1 MDNRMLSTIALIA
14 GFLAVVGGVW
24 GLVEGTDGNDPDAIA
39 EALMWVALDLVLLG
53 VAAVCLA
60 LASRSDR

>member
-1 MDNRMLSTIALIA
+1 MDKRMLSTIALVA
-14 GFLAVVGGVW
+14 GFLAVIGGVW
-24 GLVEGTDGNDPDAIA
+24 GLVEGTDGTDAGSIE

-60 LASRSDR
+60 LASRNP